1 MSILIR
7 TPSTPMLWLRC
18 LCVCRRARG
27 AEEVGAQEHQLTE
40 GELEGVTG
48 VSHEGT
54 HPGAPEGEGDG
65 EEPVVWRG
73 ERTVDEIIADLRQIQ
88 QQQINMLDFT
98 SLSGMFAT
106 VN

>member
-1 MSILIR
+1 M
-7 TPSTPMLWLRC
+7 
-18 LCVCRRARG
+18 G
-27 AEEVGAQEHQLTE
+27 ALEHQLTE

-48 VSHEGT
+48 YSHEGT

-88 QQQINMLDFT
+88 QQQINMLDLHFT
-98 SLSGMFAT
+98 FWDVRYSELGFT
-106 VN
+106 KKRTYRLLRLEWLTNP